1 MLEALAIAEGRGN
14 GLIHYADLAELGV
27 TSRQVRRALGEGYLI
42 RVHRGVYARPPHHDL
57 SQARDLHRLQ
67 VRATY
72 SLAGPDS
79 IVSHLSAAAMHG
91 LPLIG
96 RWPDR
101 VHVSRVDAEG
111 GSSSPGIVSHRTD
124 DVPDMV
130 MIDGVVV
137 TSIIRTLVDVACTS
151 SFAVGVAMTDF
162 ALRFCGVTVDELLN
176 ELERVSPVYG
186 RKVARRAFEFADG
199 RSGSPGESLSRVQAH
214 LLGYAPPE
222 LQVHV
227 TTVKGEFDVDFGW
240 PGAHRFGEFD
250 GLVKYTRD
258 AYLKGRTIQE
268 VVVEEK
274 EREDAIRA
282 KTGSSF
288 VRWLWKDALSPAL
301 FARILGEAGIPRLRG
316 RG

>member
-1 MLEALAIAEGRGN
+1 MLDALAIAEVRGN
-14 GLIHYADLAELGV
+14 GLIHFADLLELGV
-27 TSRQVRRALGEGYLI
+27 TSRQVRRAMGEGYLI
-42 RVHRGVYARPPHHDL
+42 RVHRGVYARPPENDL
-57 SQARDLHRLQ
+57 TPARDLHRLK

-124 DVPDMV
+124 DIPEMV
-130 MIDGVVV
+130 MTEGVIV

-162 ALRFCGVTVDELLN
+162 AMRLYGLTIDELLN
-176 ELERVSPVYG
+176 ELERVAPEYG
-186 RKVARRAFEFADG
+186 RKVARQAFEFADG

-214 LLGYAPPE
+214 LLGYEPPE
-222 LQVHV
+222 LQVNV
-227 TTVKGEFDVDFGW
+227 TTVKGRFDVDFGW
-240 PGAHRFGEFD
+240 LGVRRFGEFD

-258 AYLKGRTIQE
+258 AYLKGRPIQD

-282 KTGSSF
+282 KTGNSF
-288 VRWLWKDALSPAL
+288 VRWLWKDALVPAV
-301 FARILGEAGIPRLRG
+301 FDRILREAGVPRRRG